1 MLSFFTKVI
10 KNLQTTVFHNIYL
23 FYSTK
28 CTHCTLYIY
37 SNYVEIVLLF
47 FEENNTCFL
56 WMLGSDFLKPFLAL
70 IFLNMFLF
78 GWSVLSALSFYTF
91 CTIFGGVGI
100 EPSAL
105 RTQPEPLHV
114 LPTLCIPFFT
124 LHTLPEDE
132 GHF

>member
-1 MLSFFTKVI
+1 M
-10 KNLQTTVFHNIYL
+10 
-23 FYSTK
+23 YSIK

-70 IFLNMFLF
+70 FILNMFLF
-78 GWSVLSALSFYTF
+78 GWSVLCALSFYTF

-105 RTQPEPLHV
+105 RTQPEPLHE

-132 GHF
+132 GQF